1 MTRNSEK
8 HKLIQSGGKQII
20 SCLGTGWAE
29 AGQEGGMDYKGALL
43 GIMDLFIILILWRWF
58 HGCIQMSE
66 LIKLWPLHMCS

>member
-1 MTRNSEK
+1 
-8 HKLIQSGGKQII
+8 
-20 SCLGTGWAE
+20 
-29 AGQEGGMDYKGALL
+29 MDYKGALL